1 MWRRVVDQTLFHLA
15 NGRQS
20 IVIYGL
26 FVGSTD
32 LPFSKTSISKAWPAL
47 VGSKHHRGSAVVC
60 AGADALHVSSKVDGR
75 SVIFA
80 FRYLNGTTF
89 RRIILVILLPSG
101 LLILASSFVELL
113 KRFKGRTAKPCKLQ
127 RWRILCAVSAVVN
140 CTRCRQAKMSRW
152 AQ

>member
-26 FVGSTD
+26 FVGGTD

-60 AGADALHVSSKVDGR
+60 AGADADALHVSSKVDGR

-113 KRFKGRTAKPCKLQ
+113 KRFKGRTAKTCKSQ
-127 RWRILCAVSAVVN
+127 PWRILCAVSA
-140 CTRCRQAKMSRW
+140 S
-152 AQ
+152 AQP